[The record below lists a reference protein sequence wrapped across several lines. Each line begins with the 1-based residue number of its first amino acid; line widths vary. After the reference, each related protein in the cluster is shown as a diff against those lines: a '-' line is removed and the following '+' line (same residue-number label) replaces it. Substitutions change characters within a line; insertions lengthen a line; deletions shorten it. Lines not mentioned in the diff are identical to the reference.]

1 MNFVELPIVGPV
13 VLDLEKHSDERGFFA
28 RAFDREVFAAAGLE
42 PVVEQTN
49 ISFNDRAGT
58 MRGMHYQVAPALEAK
73 LVRCTRGAILDV
85 AVDLRPG
92 SPTYLS
98 HVSVELTVENRL
110 ALYVPPLFAH
120 GYQTLEDSSEVTYQV
135 SARYAPAAERG
146 LRHDDPA
153 LEIDWPLEVSNVS
166 DKDTSWPLVADGALS

>member
-1 MNFVELPIVGPV
+1 MELPILGPV
-13 VLDLEKHSDERGFFA
+13 VLDPEKHSDDRGFFA
-28 RAFDREVFAAAGLE
+28 RSFDREEFVAAGLE

-49 ISFNDRAGT
+49 IAFSDRTGT
-58 MRGMHYQVAPALEAK
+58 VRGLHYQIAPALEAK
-73 LVRCTRGAILDV
+73 LVRCTRGAIFDV

-98 HVSVELTVENRL
+98 HVSVELTHENGL
-110 ALYVPPLFAH
+110 AIYVPPLFAH

-153 LEIDWPLEVSNVS
+153 LEIEWPMEVSNLS
-166 DKDTSWPLVADGALS
+166 DKDNLWPLVADGALG